1 MAEEVL
7 TNRYH
12 HSLEELDRKVT
23 ASEVACGAAWL
34 AAWGAVCNHKRS
46 CSRSANLHR
55 LEVGQ
60 PFPFPLM
67 IEDSVGEA
75 DKEAQK

>member
-1 MAEEVL
+1 ML

-12 HSLEELDRKVT
+12 HSLEELDRKVA
-23 ASEVACGAAWL
+23 ASEVAWGAAWL
-34 AAWGAVCNHKRS
+34 AAWGAGCNHKRS

-67 IEDSVGEA
+67 IEDIVWEA

>member
-1 MAEEVL
+1 MASYFMCIVSIG
-7 TNRYH
+7 RIMGFIAW
-12 HSLEELDRKVT
+12 V
-23 ASEVACGAAWL
+23 AAWL
-34 AAWGAVCNHKRS
+34 AAWGAGCNHKRS

-67 IEDSVGEA
+67 IEDIVWEA